1 MDFDKMKISLADA
14 GCSISEAGEIIRMC
28 ENSGM
33 KKALHLL
40 RKSRC
45 VLMDELHESGRKVD
59 CLDLLIR
66 MMEKEMKQADKEANN
81 ENGGI

>member
-1 MDFDKMKISLADA
+1 MNVEQMRISLVDA
-14 GCSISEAGEIIRMC
+14 GCSISEVSGIIRMY
-28 ENSGM
+28 ENGSF
-33 KKALHLL
+33 KNTLHLMK
-40 RKSRC
+40 KSRC

-66 MMEKEMKQADKEANN
+66 RMEKEMKQTDN

>member
-1 MDFDKMKISLADA
+1 MNIEKMRISLADS
-14 GCSISEAGEIIRMC
+14 GCSSSEASEIIRMC
-28 ENSGM
+28 ENGSM

-66 MMEKEMKQADKEANN
+66 RMEKEMKQADI
-81 ENGGI
+81 ENGGV